1 MQIQL
6 LASIPFFQF
15 YLETGEK
22 KRLLKLL
29 NYKKVQ
35 INANVLCQIPPL
47 ESTAVDYILKNSTT
61 QGFFKNISLL
71 LIQFK
76 RL

>member
-22 KRLLKLL
+22 KHLLKLL

-35 INANVLCQIPPL
+35 INADV
-47 ESTAVDYILKNSTT
+47 
-61 QGFFKNISLL
+61 
-71 LIQFK
+71 
-76 RL
+76 

>member
-35 INANVLCQIPPL
+35 INANVLCQIPT
-47 ESTAVDYILKNSTT
+47 SWIS
-61 QGFFKNISLL
+61 QGKIPWIRKKQN
-71 LIQFK
+71 
-76 RL
+76 